1 MEILP
6 KSKLLAVLEAYP
18 ALEEQIVHI
27 APAFK
32 NLKNPV
38 LRRTV
43 GSLATLEQVAKMGG
57 MNPFRLVNT
66 LRRNVGQ
73 PELPEENGQA
83 PAVAISRSTED
94 PQWIAGEPQF
104 TLDGTAMLERG
115 EVPVAKVNELLGAL
129 ESGRYL
135 LLVTHFEPTPIL
147 DSLQKQNRKVFSKK
161 DAQNPNLFLT
171 FIG

>member
-1 MEILP
+1 MEIHP

-43 GSLATLEQVAKMGG
+43 GSLATLEQVAQMGG
-57 MNPFRLVNT
+57 MNPVRLVNT

-73 PELPEENGQA
+73 PELPEDPGQA
-83 PAVAISRSTED
+83 PAVTISRSTED

-115 EVPVAKVNELLGAL
+115 EVPVAKVNELLGGL
-129 ESGRYL
+129 EPGRYL

-161 DAQNPNLFLT
+161 DAQNPNRFLT